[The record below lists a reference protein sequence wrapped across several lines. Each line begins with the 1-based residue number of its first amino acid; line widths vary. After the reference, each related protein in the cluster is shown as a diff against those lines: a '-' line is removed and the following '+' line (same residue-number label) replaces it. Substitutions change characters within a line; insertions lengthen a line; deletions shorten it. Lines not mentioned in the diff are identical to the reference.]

1 MKTRIALPVLA
12 ALLLLGGGWHFL
24 NSAGVGNTRFMPN
37 VSNKAQWVVELN
49 DGQRYGVKE

>member
-1 MKTRIALPVLA
+1 MKTRIAVPVLA

-37 VSNKAQWVVELN
+37 VSDKAQLAFELN
-49 DGQRYGVKE
+49 DDQRYGVKE